1 MEERI
6 GWVWIGAGKGL
17 PWTNAIRMIFCRCLI
32 VFMRRGCSIGNERW
46 GTGVVSGNPQLVT
59 LKWIA
64 LIWRDGRKWR
74 LHKKNSND
82 KLGRYKF
89 RTLTSF
95 VYPIKGSDEKVI
107 VATTRLVTMMGDT
120 TVTVH
125 PEDPRYIHL
134 HGKFHLHPF
143 RIRRYSLRRMRYWW
157 IQSLVQEW

>member
-6 GWVWIGAGKGL
+6 EWVWIGAGKGL

-46 GTGVVSGNPQLVT
+46 GTGVVSENPQSVT

-64 LIWRDGRKWR
+64 LIWRDGRSWKWR
-74 LHKKNSND
+74 LHKRNSND
-82 KLGRYKF
+82 KLGRYEF

-95 VYPIKGSDEKVI
+95 VYPVEESDEKVI
-107 VATTRLVTMMGDT
+107 VATTRLETMMGDT
-120 TVTVH
+120 AVAVH
-125 PEDPRYIHL
+125 PENPRYTRL
-134 HGKFHLHPF
+134 HGPASLC
-143 RIRRYSLRRMRYWW
+143 IRRYSLRRMRYWW